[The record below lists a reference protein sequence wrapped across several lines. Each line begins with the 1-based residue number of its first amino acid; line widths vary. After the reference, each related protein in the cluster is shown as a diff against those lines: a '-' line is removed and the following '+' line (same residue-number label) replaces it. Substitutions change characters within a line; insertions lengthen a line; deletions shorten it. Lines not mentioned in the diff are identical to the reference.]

1 MNDQVKIALIGG
13 SGLYHLIENPK
24 ITILDTPWGKS
35 PRIDIGY
42 IGIHKIAF
50 VSRHSKP
57 GVSDK
62 QTHAVPPHM
71 VNYKAYIYALRQL
84 GVERI
89 IATTAVGSLNKKI
102 KPGDFVI
109 LDQLVDFT
117 KRRSYTFFDGTVPI
131 EVEPNKIINGVAHV
145 DFTEPYCPEIRT
157 ALIESCK
164 LQNIKCHTSGT
175 YVAMEGPRFET
186 RAEVKLL
193 SSWGMDVVGMTQSPE
208 AILARELTMCYGV
221 VSIVTNYAAGISNQK
236 ITHEEV
242 VELFNQKMK
251 DLKSIIQN
259 AIKLI
264 PEERNCTCKSAL
276 DGAQ

>member
-1 MNDQVKIALIGG
+1 MENIVKIALIGG
-13 SGLYHLIENPK
+13 SGLYQLLDNPK
-24 ITILDTPWGKS
+24 VKIIDTPWGKS

-42 IGIHKIAF
+42 IGVTKVAF

-57 GVSDK
+57 GSTEK
-62 QTHAVPPHM
+62 QSHAVPPHRI
-71 VNYKAYIYALRQL
+71 NYKAYMYALRQI

-117 KRRSYTFFDGTVPI
+117 KRREYTFFDGTTPI
-131 EVEPNKIINGVAHV
+131 EVEPNKVITGVAHV
-145 DFTEPYCPEIRT
+145 DFTEPYCPEIRN
-157 ALIESCK
+157 ALIKSCD
-164 LQNIKCHTSGT
+164 LQNISCHTKGT

-186 RAEVKLL
+186 FAEVKLL
-193 SSWGMDVVGMTQSPE
+193 SSWGLDVVGMTQSPE

-221 VSIVTNYAAGISNQK
+221 ISIVTNYAAGISKAK

-242 VELFNQKMK
+242 VELFNKKVK
-251 DLKSIIQN
+251 DLKSVIQN
-259 AIKLI
+259 AVKLI
-264 PEERNCTCKSAL
+264 PEERNCVCKNAL
-276 DGAQ
+276 EGAQ